1 MSIFGSEFEVKGKKR
16 FDLECE
22 NENEIAHMVI
32 YNKDNRSKSIQVIS
46 RVPTV
51 VFLAFPHKH
60 GFIIN
65 WL

>member
-1 MSIFGSEFEVKGKKR
+1 MKGKKR

-60 GFIIN
+60 AFIIN